1 MAKHHH
7 KAEDYLRQLK
17 SLQHQQQAF
26 HSELDNRLRL
36 MDDQM
41 FNLIQGQQFY
51 QQSLVALTLMECTPE
66 SWLTGSQVVEQRL
79 RNHPPQLTLADFM
92 VPFPHLWESQRKKF
106 QMSD

>member
-26 HSELDNRLRL
+26 HCALDDRLRL
-36 MDDQM
+36 LDDQF

-51 QQSLVALTLMECTPE
+51 QQALVALTLMECTPE

-79 RNHPPQLTLADFM
+79 RCHGDEVVNQVEEIRQWAKKQMKATL
-92 VPFPHLWESQRKKF
+92 
-106 QMSD
+106 